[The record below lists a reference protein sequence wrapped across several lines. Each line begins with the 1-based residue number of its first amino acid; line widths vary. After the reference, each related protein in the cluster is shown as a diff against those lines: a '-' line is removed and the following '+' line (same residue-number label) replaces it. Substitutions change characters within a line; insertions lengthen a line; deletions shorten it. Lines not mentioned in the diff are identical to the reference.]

1 MKRMNLIYGYEYSSY
16 IELRKNVQ
24 LQRYSVE
31 DYIYIIK
38 FDNLYFISKENVSML
53 EIEKYIFVGKML
65 GQDLYVEPLLLKS
78 NHNYKEDK

>member
-1 MKRMNLIYGYEYSSY
+1 MERVNLIYGYEYDSY

-24 LQRYSVE
+24 LQLCNVK

-38 FDNLYFISKENVSML
+38 FDSLYFISKEDVSML
-53 EIEKYIFVGKML
+53 EIEKYIYVGKML

-78 NHNYKEDK
+78 NHNYKEEK